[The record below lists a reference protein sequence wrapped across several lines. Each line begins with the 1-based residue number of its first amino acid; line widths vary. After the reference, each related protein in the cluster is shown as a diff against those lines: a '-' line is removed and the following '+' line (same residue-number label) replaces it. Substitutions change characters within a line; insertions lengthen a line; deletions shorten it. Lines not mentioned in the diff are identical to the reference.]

1 MTRHFPSEWATQS
14 AIQFTFPHEDSD
26 WQPMLDVVI
35 PCFVGLIQAVSK
47 HQKVVVICKNSV
59 ETAKILRGPSISNF
73 GFRMSDEREGSVILT
88 NENCFPIEL
97 IELESND
104 TWARDHGGITVFDNG
119 KPVLLDFIF
128 NGWGLKFAANHDN
141 LLTQKL
147 FDKGVFTIETIE
159 KVGLVLE
166 GGGVESDGEG
176 TLMTTAECLLSPNR
190 NPHLSKKDIEK
201 RLKKLFGVRR
211 ILWLNNGYLAGD
223 DTDSHIDTLARFCDT
238 HTICYVQCLDK
249 KDEHYKAL
257 KAMEKELKTF
267 KKADGT
273 PYNLVPLP
281 MSDAI
286 FDEDG
291 ERLPATYANFLII
304 NGAVLVP
311 TYGVKQDEKALEILR
326 GCFPDREIVGLDCRP
341 LIYQHGSLHC
351 VTMQFPEGCVK

>member
-1 MTRHFPSEWATQS
+1 MTRYFPSEWAAQS

-26 WQPMLDVVI
+26 WQPMMDVVV
-35 PCFVGLIQAVSK
+35 PCFARLIEAVTK
-47 HQKVVVICKNSV
+47 YQKAIVICKNSV
-59 ETAKILRGPSISNF
+59 ETAKILRGAN
-73 GFRMSDEREGSVILT
+73 LK
-88 NENCFPIEL
+88 NLQL

-104 TWARDHGGITVFDNG
+104 TWARDHGGITVFEDG
-119 KPVLLDFIF
+119 KPILLDFMF
-128 NGWGLKFAANHDN
+128 NGWGLKFAAHHDN
-141 LLTQKL
+141 LLTQKI
-147 FDKGVFTIETIE
+147 FDLGVFHVEKIE
-159 KVGLVLE
+159 KAGIVLE

-176 TLMTTAECLLSPNR
+176 TLMTTSECLLSPNR

-201 RLKKLFGVRR
+201 RLKKLFGVSR

-223 DTDSHIDTLARFCDT
+223 DTDSHIDTLARFCDA

-257 KAMEKELKTF
+257 KAMEKELKSF

-281 MSDAI
+281 MTDAI

-351 VTMQFPEGCVK
+351 VTMQFPEGVC